1 MLENLINFQPA
12 GGPHRAPDVTGLP
25 KILCVSKNEYDEAPK
40 LTAVSVCLF
49 LTLRCYNRPGTFVGR
64 GATTARLPR

>member
-1 MLENLINFQPA
+1 MPENLHNFQPA
-12 GGPHRAPDVTGLP
+12 GGPHRAPGVTDLP

-49 LTLRCYNRPGTFVGR
+49 LALRRYNRPGTSVGR